1 MNKIS
6 ALLLMTIPLTLLS
19 GCVVAP
25 SQPHSR
31 VDVGGSFVNGDLNS
45 FYFSLGEYYRVPER
59 DVIFIRERR
68 IPDHEIPV
76 VLFISQRARVTPS
89 AIINLRLSGSSWMD
103 ISLRFGLGPDVYY
116 VPVQNVYGSPYG
128 HAYGHYQNRN
138 RNEWQKIRLAD
149 DDVVNLVNLRFISER
164 YGYPAE
170 DVMRMRSS
178 GKNFLNIHDEARRSN
193 KGGEYRQ
200 QERRDGREPAM
211 QQERRERETRQP
223 ERRDAREPVMQQ
235 ERQEKETRQQER
247 RDERAPMMQQER
259 ETRQPE
265 RRDAREPV
273 MQQERREKE
282 TRQQE
287 RRVVRELEK
296 QQGVPDNASRQ
307 QERKETRESSIQQ
320 DQQKKE
326 SSKKRRS
333 DDEDSTEPQNNK
345 GRGARRG
352 LDEGQIR

>member
-235 ERQEKETRQQER
+235 ER
-247 RDERAPMMQQER
+247 
-259 ETRQPE
+259 
-265 RRDAREPV
+265 
-273 MQQERREKE
+273 REKE